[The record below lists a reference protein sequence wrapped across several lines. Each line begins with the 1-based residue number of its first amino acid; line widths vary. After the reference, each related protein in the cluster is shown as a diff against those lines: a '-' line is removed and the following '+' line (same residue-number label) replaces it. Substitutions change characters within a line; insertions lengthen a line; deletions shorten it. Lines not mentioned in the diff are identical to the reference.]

1 MESPQTGIAAV
12 CQEADVIKKNKECMK
27 PAFVYMRLF
36 MIEKTE
42 KIKSVLNSSF
52 LWCFKRI

>member
-1 MESPQTGIAAV
+1 MESPQTGITAV
-12 CQEADVIKKNKECMK
+12 CQETDVIKKNKESMK

-52 LWCFKRI
+52 LWRFKQI

>member
-1 MESPQTGIAAV
+1 MESPQTGITAV
-12 CQEADVIKKNKECMK
+12 CQEADVIQKNKECMK

-52 LWCFKRI
+52 LWRFKQI